1 MGEDNF
7 AEALDLATVNKAINA
22 IMITGQSYK
31 IGSRMLTRANLTELR
46 KLRDQLMREEAAK
59 NADASLIDGAYVSY
73 LEPR

>member
-1 MGEDNF
+1 MGEENIT
-7 AEALDLATVNKAINA
+7 EILDLATVNRAINA

-59 NADASLIDGAYVSY
+59 NGDTSLIDGAYVSY
-73 LEPR
+73 FEPR